1 MSKFKA
7 IGYFLFWC
15 GCTVGIGIVMV
26 AASMYLYISPK
37 LPDRETYTNLRLENP
52 LRIYSADNKLIAE
65 FGSRRST
72 PIKYEEIPPLVTNAL
87 ISTEDKRFYDHKG
100 VDPLGLVRSVAGIF
114 LGRDWGGGSTITMQ
128 VAKNFFFEGEAAE
141 TRKFKEILLALKM
154 ERELTKEEILE
165 LYLNKTFFGISAYGI
180 AAAAD
185 QYYDKE
191 VDELTLSEAA
201 SMIGLLPRPNA
212 YNPLANKREALVV
225 RRRVLGR
232 MLDQGMISQAVHDGA
247 VDAPITA
254 FRHGRQTELDAPY
267 VAELVRQEMV
277 DRYGDIALTDGFEVY
292 TTIDSRMQSQAVQA
306 LRDGLETYDRRHGY
320 RGRENHLRPAEDG
333 STDHWLGTLQRTP
346 VIASQHPAFV
356 QSVEERSFTV
366 LLKSGESVTIDW
378 EGIRWAKRFITTA
391 TWGSSPRS
399 ASEVVEPGDLIRI
412 KKDANAEWMLGQL
425 PAVNGGLVALDPNTG
440 SILSMVGGY
449 DFYDTRNN
457 GQFNRVT
464 LAQRQ
469 PGSNFKPFL
478 YSAALENGY
487 TAASLINDAPLARSD
502 YRPENFGREFMGPIR
517 LSYALTNSKNL
528 VSLRLYDALGSDR
541 VLPYVSRF
549 GFNTAEF
556 PQNDLTVAIGSH
568 AVHPLEMATGYAVFA
583 NGGYKV
589 EPYLI
594 QRIDNFNDG
603 EMFRAQPYT
612 VCPACDNTEEID
624 NLLDKNEVPE
634 VPSVTP
640 AERVIDERVAYIM
653 NSILRSVITNGSG
666 RPANRA
672 MPDRE
677 DIHGKTGTTNDSKD
691 LWFSGFNGNL
701 VTTVYV
707 GYDQPQSLGDNTEQ
721 AATVALP
728 IWIDFMK
735 PVLEG
740 TPLASMKQPDNLEFV
755 RINRDTGLRARPD
768 EADSFFEVFRKE
780 NVPGFGPDQGTDS
793 ASEQEGSLSPF

>member
-1 MSKFKA
+1 MTKFRKL
-7 IGYFLFWC
+7 GLFLFWC
-15 GCTVGIGIVMV
+15 GFAGGMGVVMV

-72 PIKYEEIPPLVTNAL
+72 PIKYENIPPLVTNAL
-87 ISTEDKRFYDHKG
+87 ISTEDKRFYSHKG
-100 VDPLGLVRSVAGIF
+100 VDPLGLVRSVAGIL
-114 LGRDWGGGSTITMQ
+114 LGKDWGGGSTITMQ

-154 ERELTKEEILE
+154 ERELTKQEILE

-185 QYYDKE
+185 QYYDKD
-191 VDELTLSEAA
+191 VGDLTLAEAA

-212 YNPLANKREALVV
+212 YNPLASEQEALTV

-232 MLDQGMISQAVHDGA
+232 MLDQGMISRADYDTA
-247 VDAPITA
+247 SNAPITA
-254 FRHGRQTELDAPY
+254 FRHGRQTELIAPY
-267 VAELVRQEMV
+267 IAEMVRQEMV
-277 DRYGDIALTDGFEVY
+277 ERYGDLALTDGFEVY
-292 TTIDSRMQSQAVQA
+292 TTIDSRMQTTAIRA
-306 LRDGLETYDRRHGY
+306 FRDGLETYDRRHGY
-320 RGRENHLRPAEDG
+320 RGRENHLRPADDG
-333 STDHWLGTLQRTP
+333 STDHWLEVLQRTP
-346 VIASQHPAFV
+346 VIASQQPAFV
-356 QSVEERSFTV
+356 QAVDERSFTA
-366 LLKSGESVTIDW
+366 LMRNGETVTVDW
-378 EGIRWAKRFITTA
+378 DGIRWAKRFITTT

-399 ASEVVEPGDLIRI
+399 AFDVVEPGDLIRI
-412 KKDANAEWMLGQL
+412 MRDAEGKWMLGQV

-440 SILSMVGGY
+440 AIKSLVGGY
-449 DFYDTRNN
+449 DFSDSRNN

-464 LAQRQ
+464 LAERQ

-528 VSLRLYDALGSDR
+528 VSLRLYDALGED
-541 VLPYVSRF
+541 VVMPYVSRF
-549 GFNTAEF
+549 GFNTNEF

-568 AVHPLEMATGYAVFA
+568 AVHPLEIATGYAVFA

-594 QRIDNFNDG
+594 ERIDNFNDG

-612 VCPACDNTEEID
+612 VCPACEDMTGID
-624 NLLDKNEVPE
+624 TLIENNQVPE
-634 VPSVTP
+634 APTVTP
-640 AERVIDERVAYIM
+640 APRVIDERVAYIM

-707 GYDQPQSLGDNTEQ
+707 GYDQPESLGDNSEQ

-740 TPLASMKQPDNLEFV
+740 TPLASMKQPDGLEFV
-755 RINRDTGLRARPD
+755 RINPRTGLRARPD
-768 EADSFFEVFRKE
+768 EEGAFFEVFRKE
-780 NVPGFGPDQGTDS
+780 DVPDFGANPGNEKNPALES
-793 ASEQEGSLSPF
+793 NNPF